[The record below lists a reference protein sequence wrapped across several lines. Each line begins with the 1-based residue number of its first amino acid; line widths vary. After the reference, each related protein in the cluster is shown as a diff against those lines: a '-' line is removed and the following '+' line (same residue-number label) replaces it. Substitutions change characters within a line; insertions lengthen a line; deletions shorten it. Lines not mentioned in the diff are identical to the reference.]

1 MLPSTFGEVE
11 TLVDI
16 VGVCID
22 LSEFISIDIGGG
34 ASGDRTQWEDLLDM
48 EEVEEPT
55 IRSINELFGGGAL
68 HYYPL
73 HVLPCYKDT

>member
-1 MLPSTFGEVE
+1 M
-11 TLVDI
+11 DI

-34 ASGDRTQWEDLLDM
+34 ANGDRTQWEDLLNM

-55 IRSINELFGGGAL
+55 IRSINELFGVGLSTTTLSMSCPATKTHKSNVEL
-68 HYYPL
+68 RW
-73 HVLPCYKDT
+73 